1 MLITCASPC
10 SLKVEAIW
18 PSKLGPRFDLTVV
31 TQLSFDRMPAL
42 FNQCSTF
49 TGPIAAAVY
58 LPLIQQSTEEAQHSK
73 RKPLQKSGF
82 INGGDVDQGLSAAN
96 QERVRQ
102 EVKRLGDLH
111 KEYVIFG
118 VYYYNHDIFRYN
130 IIRHVN
136 AKMQDGFPRRCLSA
150 RLNACVGSV

>member
-1 MLITCASPC
+1 MRCRFLVLLHYLHVC

-18 PSKLGPRFDLTVV
+18 PSKSGPSFDLTVV

-49 TGPIAAAVY
+49 TGPISAAVY
-58 LPLIQQSTEEAQHSK
+58 LPLIQQTAEEVQLSN
-73 RKPLQKSGF
+73 RKPLQKSG
-82 INGGDVDQGLSAAN
+82 GGNDMNHGLSSAN

-111 KEYVIFG
+111 KE
-118 VYYYNHDIFRYN
+118 
-130 IIRHVN
+130 
-136 AKMQDGFPRRCLSA
+136 
-150 RLNACVGSV
+150 